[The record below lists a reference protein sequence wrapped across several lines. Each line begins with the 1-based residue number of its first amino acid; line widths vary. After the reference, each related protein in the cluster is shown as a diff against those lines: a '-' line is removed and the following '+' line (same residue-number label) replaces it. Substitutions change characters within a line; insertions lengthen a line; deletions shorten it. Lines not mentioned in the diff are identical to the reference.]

1 MHAVIDERSR
11 AEALRSRQ
19 KQDAE
24 LEARIERAMANH
36 RVDEDECP
44 DAPVG
49 CFPRLVGCVIPW
61 RGRGAASMQRL
72 AHEEA
77 ASASGAAGSARTH
90 SRMETAIFGQA
101 KGAAGQ
107 SASERLQSA
116 AANVEVHV
124 QQLGE
129 KASLARARAAQL
141 MSEGNRA
148 GALMALKKAKAA
160 EKQLE
165 TAAATH
171 AALESQVDVLA
182 QSELQKQVASALSAS
197 VATTKKK
204 TKGLLS
210 KAETAVD
217 EAIELKDFAE
227 DVTAALG
234 GLQAE
239 QFDEDELMA
248 ELEELA
254 APAVATKKVVFKEEE
269 AEAKPAGV
277 GVGVGAGAERFPSAP
292 SRPVTAALLEEEAQE
307 TAASGT
313 VA

>member
-1 MHAVIDERSR
+1 MHTVIDERSR
-11 AEALRSRQ
+11 SEALRVRQ
-19 KQDAE
+19 KRDAE

-36 RVDEDECP
+36 KLNDDECP

-49 CFPRLVGCVIPW
+49 CFPKLVGCVLPW
-61 RGRGAASMQRL
+61 RSRAAMQRL
-72 AHEEA
+72 AREEA
-77 ASASGAAGSARTH
+77 QVSVRPQ
-90 SRMETAIFGQA
+90 SRMETALFGQ
-101 KGAAGQ
+101 KRGAGATGQ
-107 SASERLQSA
+107 TAADKLQSA
-116 AANVEVHV
+116 AASVATHVE
-124 QQLGE
+124 QLEE

-141 MSEGNRA
+141 MADGNKQ
-148 GALMALKKAKAA
+148 GAMMALKKAKAA

-165 TAAATH
+165 TATATH

-197 VATTKKK
+197 VASTKKK
-204 TKGLLS
+204 TKGLLD

-234 GLQAE
+234 GLQVD

-248 ELEELA
+248 ELEEMA
-254 APAVATKKVVFKEEE
+254 APASAIATKKVTFQEE
-269 AEAKPAGV
+269 EAKPAAA
-277 GVGVGAGAERFPSAP
+277 GVGAEHFPSAP
-292 SRPVTAALLEEEAQE
+292 NRPITAALLEDQEQE

-313 VA
+313 VAVA

>member
-1 MHAVIDERSR
+1 MNAVVDERSR
-11 AEALRSRQ
+11 SEALRARQ

-24 LEARIERAMANH
+24 LEARIERAMATH
-36 RVDEDECP
+36 RLNDDECP

-49 CFPRLVGCVIPW
+49 CFPRLASCVLPW

-72 AHEEA
+72 AREEA
-77 ASASGAAGSARTH
+77 QGAARPQ

-101 KGAAGQ
+101 KGAAAQ

-116 AANVEVHV
+116 AASVELHV

-129 KASLARARAAQL
+129 KASISRARAAQL
-141 MSEGNRA
+141 LSEGNKQ

-165 TAAATH
+165 TATATH

-182 QSELQKQVASALSAS
+182 QSALQKEVASALSAS
-197 VATTKKK
+197 VASTKKK

-217 EAIELKDFAE
+217 EAVELKDFAE
-227 DVTAALG
+227 DVSAALG
-234 GLQAE
+234 GLQSDAW
-239 QFDEDELMA
+239 DEDELMA
-248 ELEELA
+248 ELEEMATLT
-254 APAVATKKVVFKEEE
+254 PALATKEVVFKEEE
-269 AEAKPAGV
+269 AKPAAAGV
-277 GVGVGAGAERFPSAP
+277 GAERFPSAP
-292 SRPVTAALLEEEAQE
+292 NRPITAALLEDQEQE

-313 VA
+313 VAVA

>member
-1 MHAVIDERSR
+1 MHTVIDERSR
-11 AEALRSRQ
+11 SEALRVRQ
-19 KQDAE
+19 KRDAE

-36 RVDEDECP
+36 KLNEDECP

-49 CFPRLVGCVIPW
+49 CFPKLVGCVLPW

-72 AHEEA
+72 AREEA
-77 ASASGAAGSARTH
+77 QVSARPQ
-90 SRMETAIFGQA
+90 SRMETALFGQA
-101 KGAAGQ
+101 RGAGATGQ
-107 SASERLQSA
+107 SPADKLQSA
-116 AANVEVHV
+116 AASVATHVE
-124 QQLGE
+124 QLEE

-141 MSEGNRA
+141 MGEGNKQ
-148 GALMALKKAKAA
+148 GAMMALKKAKAV

-165 TAAATH
+165 TATATH

-197 VATTKKK
+197 VASTKKK

-234 GLQAE
+234 GLQADA
-239 QFDEDELMA
+239 FDEDELMA
-248 ELEELA
+248 ELEEMA
-254 APAVATKKVVFKEEE
+254 APAPAIATKKVTFHEE
-269 AEAKPAGV
+269 EAKPAAAAGV
-277 GVGVGAGAERFPSAP
+277 GAERFPQAP
-292 SRPVTAALLEEEAQE
+292 TRPITAALLEEEEQE

-313 VA
+313 VAVA

>member
-1 MHAVIDERSR
+1 MNAVVDERSR
-11 AEALRSRQ
+11 SEALRSRQ

-24 LEARIERAMANH
+24 LEARIERAMATH
-36 RVDEDECP
+36 RLNDEECP

-49 CFPRLVGCVIPW
+49 CFPRLASCVLPW
-61 RGRGAASMQRL
+61 RSRAASMQRL
-72 AHEEA
+72 AREEA
-77 ASASGAAGSARTH
+77 QGTARPQ

-101 KGAAGQ
+101 KGAAAQ

-116 AANVEVHV
+116 AASVEVHV

-141 MSEGNRA
+141 MSEGNKQ
-148 GALMALKKAKAA
+148 GALMALKKARAA

-165 TAAATH
+165 TATATH

-197 VATTKKK
+197 VASTKKK

-234 GLQAE
+234 GLQSDAY
-239 QFDEDELMA
+239 DEEELMA
-248 ELEELA
+248 ELEEMV
-254 APAVATKKVVFKEEE
+254 APAPAPATKQVTFQEERR
-269 AEAKPAGV
+269 AEPTVA
-277 GVGVGAGAERFPSAP
+277 AERFPSAP
-292 SRPVTAALLEEEAQE
+292 SRPVTAALLEE

-313 VA
+313 TVA

>member
-1 MHAVIDERSR
+1 MNAVVDERSR
-11 AEALRSRQ
+11 SEALRSRQ

-36 RVDEDECP
+36 RLKDDECP

-49 CFPRLVGCVIPW
+49 CFPRLASCVLPW
-61 RGRGAASMQRL
+61 RSRAASMQRL
-72 AHEEA
+72 AREEA
-77 ASASGAAGSARTH
+77 QGTARPQ

-101 KGAAGQ
+101 KGAAAQ
-107 SASERLQSA
+107 SASQRLQSA
-116 AANVEVHV
+116 AASVEVHV

-141 MSEGNRA
+141 LSEGNKH

-165 TAAATH
+165 TATATH

-197 VATTKKK
+197 VASAKKK
-204 TKGLLS
+204 TKGLLD
-210 KAETAVD
+210 KTETAVD

-227 DVTAALG
+227 DVTSALG
-234 GLQAE
+234 GLQADAW
-239 QFDEDELMA
+239 DEDELMA
-248 ELEELA
+248 ELEEMV
-254 APAVATKKVVFKEEE
+254 APAPALATKQVTFQEEQH
-269 AEAKPAGV
+269 AEPA
-277 GVGVGAGAERFPSAP
+277 AAAERFPSAP
-292 SRPVTAALLEEEAQE
+292 SRPVTAALLEE

-313 VA
+313 AVA